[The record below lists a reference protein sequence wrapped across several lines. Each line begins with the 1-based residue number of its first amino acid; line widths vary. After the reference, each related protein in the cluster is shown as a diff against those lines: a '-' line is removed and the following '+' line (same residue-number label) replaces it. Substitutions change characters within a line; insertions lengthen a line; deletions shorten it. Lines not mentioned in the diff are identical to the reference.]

1 MSEAPAGPVGGPAPA
16 APPGASPAGQ
26 APGAPA
32 AQGPPQPAVPGQAPA
47 GPDSESAASGSGP
60 DGGADQQAG
69 GAAGPGESAARA
81 TASPG
86 QGSLR
91 YGILRDA
98 DRQTI
103 GGDQIFGDK
112 KYYLGGAGT
121 IGRPSPLPSHLVEA
135 VRNLFVR
142 PADWDDVCARTSDRA
157 VVILTGS
164 AGWGKQGA
172 AIRLLLATPAR
183 QLLQLDEDIEFSQLA
198 TQIQD
203 GIDDYAGHDVSVGF
217 LLDRP
222 KRIRTLTGSALQR
235 VEEVLRRAGAQLV
248 LTIGSD
254 VSQPDPD
261 LSRFVVDL
269 RGGPDLTR
277 VVASYLARD
286 IGDDQSVARLDEP
299 AIRQFVAENLAD
311 DPSCSKAVALAAE
324 LATEHRRCADEGC
337 EFDLGRVEKNLSRR
351 GALDHERWFAG
362 LPDTRSR
369 CLAIS
374 LAVLSGLS
382 YESVAGGARALLA
395 RFRSAALSQLVTSSG
410 DDIAPEGMRPFLVGR
425 REWLQMLRARAEPAE
440 VRGTYGTSR
449 SMIVEF
455 EDAGLAKKVLEHAWS
470 GFDVQDNL
478 LRWLCDLAED
488 ESEQVR
494 IHAGLA
500 LGQLAVWSFEYLC
513 ASVLAPWATSSIDE
527 PLRRAAVAYALHRVV
542 RSEPRL
548 RRQVQLLVAGWYAS
562 REYPYGQATAARAYG
577 LALGAIDPLAAIAAL
592 TRLLIVDDID
602 VAIDVGRGLSDLLA
616 PAADQAESSEAS
628 DVGGRVR
635 AALAELT
642 AAMADRERASAAQ
655 AAFLVVASEHISY
668 VGGQDSADVEW
679 PTLLLLTLRMADIR
693 GPVVALWRHV
703 LDASV
708 FHQAAEQV
716 MTGWAFYAE
725 ANADVRAAFLR
736 LARAVV
742 RGHPRCRFIL
752 NRYADLWVAAENLR
766 PLPGV
771 GNALAALLAA
781 ESEAA

>member
-1 MSEAPAGPVGGPAPA
+1 VPA
-16 APPGASPAGQ
+16 
-26 APGAPA
+26 
-32 AQGPPQPAVPGQAPA
+32 QAPA
-47 GPDSESAASGSGP
+47 GADADSASPGSEP

-69 GAAGPGESAARA
+69 SLGGPGESAARA
-81 TASPG
+81 TANPG

-98 DRQTI
+98 ERQTI
-103 GGDQIFGDK
+103 SGDQIFGDK
-112 KYYLGGAGT
+112 KYYLGGNGT
-121 IGRPSPLPSHLVEA
+121 MSRPSPLPSDLVEA
-135 VRNLFVR
+135 IRTLFVK
-142 PADWDDVCARTSDRA
+142 PAGWADVCDRA
-157 VVILTGS
+157 SGRAVMILTGS

-198 TQIQD
+198 TQIQY
-203 GIDDYAGHDVSVGF
+203 GIDEYAGHDVSVGF

-222 KRIRTLTGSALQR
+222 QRNPNLTGSALQR

-269 RGGPDLTR
+269 QGGPDSAR
-277 VVASYLARD
+277 VVAGYLARD
-286 IGDDQSVARLDEP
+286 IGDDQSVKRLDEP
-299 AIRQFVAENLAD
+299 ATRQFVTENLAD

-324 LATEHRRCADEGC
+324 LATEHRRCADEGG
-337 EFDLGRVEKNLSRR
+337 EFDLGRVKKNLSRR
-351 GALDHERWFAG
+351 GAPDHERWFAG

-395 RFRSAALSQLVTSSG
+395 LFRSAASPQLVMSSG
-410 DDIAPEGMRPFLVGR
+410 DDVAAEGMRPFGAGR
-425 REWLQMLRARAEPAE
+425 REWLQMLRATAEQAE

-449 SMIVEF
+449 SVVVEF
-455 EDAGLAKKVLEHAWS
+455 EDGGLAKKVLEYAWS
-470 GFDVQDNL
+470 GFDVQDSL

-513 ASVLAPWATSSIDE
+513 ASVLAPWATSSIDQ

-548 RRQVQLLVAGWYAS
+548 RRQVRLLVAGWYAS
-562 REYPYGQATAARAYG
+562 RECPYGQATAARAYG

-592 TRLLIVDDID
+592 TRLLIVEDID

-616 PAADQAESSEAS
+616 PAANQADPGEAS
-628 DVGGRVR
+628 DVGDRVR
-635 AALAELT
+635 TALAELT

-655 AAFLVVASEHISY
+655 VAFLVVASEHISY
-668 VGGQDSADVEW
+668 VAGQDSVDVEW
-679 PTLLLLTLRMADIR
+679 PALLLLTTRMADIR
-693 GPVVALWRHV
+693 GPVVALWRRV

-716 MTGWAFYAE
+716 MTGWALYAE
-725 ANADVRAAFLR
+725 ANAGVREAFLR
-736 LARAVV
+736 LARAIV
-742 RGHPRCRFIL
+742 RGQPRCRFIL

-771 GNALAALLAA
+771 GHALAAVLAA